1 MGIEIALRG
10 SDGHLGLTLEVLG
23 EIDLLTADPKR
34 TRGETDLLL
43 TDTEVLRPNL
53 SGETDLFPTSLVDPT
68 LVNEKLRGFGEA
80 SVHEILGGF
89 FMYFSLDG

>member
-1 MGIEIALRG
+1 MIEVLT
-10 SDGHLGLTLEVLG
+10 LGLTLEVLG

-53 SGETDLFPTSLVDPT
+53 SGETDLFPVSLLNMLIEFNFYT
-68 LVNEKLRGFGEA
+68 L
-80 SVHEILGGF
+80 IT
-89 FMYFSLDG
+89 